1 MLSAAI
7 AAGDREKQALMVQS
21 SYRLTALL
29 SLPASLGV
37 TAFSYPIL
45 TLLFGH
51 DPKAVA
57 LASPLLSC
65 LGVSVFLSCMITA
78 TNSVLHAYR
87 EVNRPILSLII
98 GAIVKVV
105 SGYLLIGND
114 QIALMG
120 APVSTF
126 LCNAAVVLSNLFFAS
141 RLCRVEK
148 MTTLFLK
155 PLGAAALS
163 IGVALALYLPLS
175 NHFGVTTL
183 LTVSCILLSCFLYLL
198 FSCLLGVL
206 EAEDLRAMPMGE
218 KILDALIKLHLIQ
231 HD

>member
-1 MLSAAI
+1 
-7 AAGDREKQALMVQS
+7 
-21 SYRLTALL
+21 
-29 SLPASLGV
+29 
-37 TAFSYPIL
+37 
-45 TLLFGH
+45 
-51 DPKAVA
+51 
-57 LASPLLSC
+57 
-65 LGVSVFLSCMITA
+65 
-78 TNSVLHAYR
+78 
-87 EVNRPILSLII
+87 
-98 GAIVKVV
+98 
-105 SGYLLIGND
+105 
-114 QIALMG
+114 
-120 APVSTF
+120 
-126 LCNAAVVLSNLFFAS
+126 VLSNLFFAS